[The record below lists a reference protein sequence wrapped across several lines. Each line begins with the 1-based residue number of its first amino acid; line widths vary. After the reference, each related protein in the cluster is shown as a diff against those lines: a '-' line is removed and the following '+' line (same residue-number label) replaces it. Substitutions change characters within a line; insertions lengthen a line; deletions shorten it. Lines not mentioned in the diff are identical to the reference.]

1 MLVNMVSLNYY
12 LGIMANKQ
20 VFDLIERISALLR
33 SDTRRHAMPNDLQPV
48 HLQVLDFLQR
58 ANRFSDTPLAVG
70 EYLGLT
76 KGNMSQRINVLENL
90 DFIRKKADE
99 HDGRVVHLHLTGA
112 GKRLLQE
119 SFPPTSWRDLESVTG
134 SASNK
139 ILETVL
145 NELLLA
151 LIQASDFRSFG
162 QCKTCRFHQRR
173 VRQARCGLLEVDL
186 DAAQT
191 EKICREHQPIAA

>member
-12 LGIMANKQ
+12 LAIMANKQ

-48 HLQVLDFLQR
+48 HLQVLDYLQR
-58 ANRFSDTPLAVG
+58 ANRFSNTPLAVG

-76 KGNMSQRINVLENL
+76 KGNMSQRINVLEHL
-90 DFIRKKADE
+90 DFIRKEADE
-99 HDGRVVHLHLTGA
+99 HDGRVVHLHLTST
-112 GKRLLQE
+112 GKRLLQQ
-119 SFPPTSWRDLESVTG
+119 SYPPTSWRDLASVTS

-151 LIQASDFRSFG
+151 LIQANDFRSFG